1 MVKTYLDMDGVLAQF
16 EQVPH
21 AVEIFATEEGFFRRL
36 KPTQFAKNLAKHS
49 GTIALDNTYILTAS
63 PHEAADADKRAWI
76 KQHLPMLLDRMIIVR
91 EGHEKAEH
99 AKGGNILIDDY
110 TSNLKFW
117 TEQGGKAIKAYN
129 GFNCKT
135 KTYREYATA
144 RIRVD

>member
-1 MVKTYLDMDGVLAQF
+1 MDGVLAQF

-21 AVEIFATEEGFFRRL
+21 AVELFAVEEGFFKRL
-36 KPTQFAKNLAKHS
+36 KPTQFAKNLAAHDA
-49 GTIALDNTYILTAS
+49 TICLDNTYILTAS
-63 PHEAADADKRAWI
+63 PHEAADQDKKDWV
-76 KQHLPMLLDRMIIVR
+76 KQHLPRLAERIIIVR

-99 AKGGNILIDDY
+99 AKGGNILIDDF

-135 KTYREYATA
+135 KTYRRYATA